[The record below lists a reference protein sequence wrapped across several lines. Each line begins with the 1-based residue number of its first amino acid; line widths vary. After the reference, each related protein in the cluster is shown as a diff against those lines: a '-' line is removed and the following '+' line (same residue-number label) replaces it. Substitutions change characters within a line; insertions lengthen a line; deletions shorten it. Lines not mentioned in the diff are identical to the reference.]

1 MSLRALFP
9 RLPDY
14 RFADSDGRLAF
25 VPLAAF
31 SVFGPVKAYAADEA
45 LRDAV
50 EERQRTVRL
59 MASLAIG
66 LVMPVVVVGFD
77 HRLSIPALATALA
90 ISMFA
95 FTIATLVRLRLDW
108 RDVAG
113 RPTVPTPALRSP
125 LSPSELLFRP
135 KASRRMLIVAA
146 LFWGALLALFLIP
159 GFGEQASMTPDAR
172 IALACLLAAFLALSL
187 IQLVATL
194 RRHPASM
201 G

>member
-95 FTIATLVRLRLDW
+95 FAIATLVRLWLDW

-113 RPTVPTPALRSP
+113 RQTVPTPALRSP
-125 LSPSELLFRP
+125 YLPSELLFRP

-159 GFGEQASMTPDAR
+159 GVGEQASMTPNAR
-172 IALACLLAAFLALSL
+172 IALVCLLAVFLVLSL

>member
-14 RFADSDGRLAF
+14 RFADSDGHLAF

-108 RDVAG
+108 RDAAG
-113 RPTVPTPALRSP
+113 RPTVPTPALRWP

-159 GFGEQASMTPDAR
+159 GVGEQASMTPDAR